1 MGTPD
6 AIDLRLLRE
15 LVADPRLPVSEL
27 AVRAGVVRNT
37 AQARLERLTREG
49 VLGRNERHVDL
60 RALGFAVSAVVS
72 ITVRHSEIDLAVQT
86 LAGNRAVLQVDE
98 VAGASGDLL
107 VRVACRSTDELQKV
121 VHSLLSTPGVV
132 SGPARPERG
141 TRTTSLPSRTPKG
154 AIRAS
159 RPK

>member
-1 MGTPD
+1 MLTPD
-6 AIDLRLLRE
+6 PVDLRLLRE

-27 AVRAGVVRNT
+27 AARAGVVRNT
-37 AQARLERLTREG
+37 AQARLERLTRDG

-60 RALGFAVSAVVS
+60 RALGFAVSARS
-72 ITVRHSEIDLAVQT
+72 SRSPSGTPRST
-86 LAGNRAVLQVDE
+86 WRWRPWPSNPAVLQVDE

-132 SGPARPERG
+132 STATQVVLS
-141 TRTTSLPSRTPKG
+141 TRVPSG
-154 AIRAS
+154 
-159 RPK
+159 